1 MEIFTKATETRSLDE
16 VKEKLDE
23 ARRYAS
29 TLSARF
35 DAIQGDNKGRRLLE
49 LGAAAGGLT
58 IGFAE
63 LGYSS
68 VGVEPYPAA
77 LATAQKL
84 SDSLNIACPVVP
96 GRAEAIP
103 FPASS
108 FDIVIANS
116 VLEHVIDL
124 DRCFEEVARV
134 LAPGGLFWFETAS
147 SMCPRQ
153 GEIRGFPFFGW
164 YPHSMKLLIM
174 KWATSHCPI
183 LVGHTLA
190 PAIHWFNDRIAARY
204 FHNAGF
210 AKVYDRWDLRK
221 ESEGGKMHAFA
232 LQIIKKNRTAKA
244 LANLIYPCCA
254 YAAVK
259 VG

>member
-1 MEIFTKATETRSLDE
+1 MPKATETRSLSE
-16 VKEKLDE
+16 VKEKLDD
-23 ARRYAS
+23 ARRYAR
-29 TLSARF
+29 TLSARLE
-35 DAIQGDNKGRRLLE
+35 AVQRPNMGRRLLE

-68 VGVEPYPAA
+68 VGVEPFEGA
-77 LATAQKL
+77 LATAQEL
-84 SDSLNIACPVVP
+84 ADWLNIPCPVVP

-103 FPASS
+103 FPAAS

-116 VLEHVIDL
+116 VFEHVIDIEL
-124 DRCFEEVARV
+124 CFREVARV

-164 YPHSMKLLIM
+164 YPHPVKLRIM
-174 KWATSHCPI
+174 KWAVDHCPR
-183 LVGHTLA
+183 LVGHTQL
-190 PAIHWFNDRIAARY
+190 PAIHWFNDRIAERY
-204 FHNAGF
+204 FRAAGF
-210 AKVYDRWDLRK
+210 GKVWDRWDLRK
-221 ESEGGKMHAFA
+221 ESEGGTKYA
-232 LQIIKKNRTAKA
+232 LALRVIRKNRAAKA
-244 LANLIYPCCA
+244 LANALLTCCA

-259 VG
+259 EG